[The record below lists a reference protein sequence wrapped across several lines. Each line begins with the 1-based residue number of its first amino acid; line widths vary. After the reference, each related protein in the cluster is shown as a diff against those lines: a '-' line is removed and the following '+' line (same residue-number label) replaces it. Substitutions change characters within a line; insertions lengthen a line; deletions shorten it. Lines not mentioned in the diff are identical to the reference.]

1 MLINF
6 ALAYLACVFLCIAM
20 KRHSE
25 QIFPRKK
32 MSPTALRLLT
42 TAGWLLM
49 LVVVILCTTQLGIST
64 GLVLFAGLLSAVVF
78 MLALLLNYAARWIP
92 AVGLVLVAVGLII

>member
-1 MLINF
+1 MLINL
-6 ALAYLACVFLCIAM
+6 ALAYFACAFLCVAM

-32 MSPTALRLLT
+32 FSSTALRLLAIT
-42 TAGWLLM
+42 GWLLM

-64 GLVLFAGLLSAVVF
+64 GLVLFAGLLSAAVF
-78 MLALLLNYAARWIP
+78 TLALLLNYAARWIP
-92 AVGLVLVAVGLII
+92 AVGLVLVMVGLII